1 MDDFKKKPDENERQY
16 IWRIGQMVD
25 SGRID
30 NWSSVAP
37 ILNQELRVDESD
49 YRTESAYR
57 KPYQYAKGY
66 YEDVF
71 SRMVNDD
78 YAKQLE
84 QEKDELFKIK
94 RQVLDQRREYNKL
107 LISDARSDHLTDCLI
122 EAANKLN
129 DEHPLDFDRVI
140 SPLSDSEND
149 AVLVFSDW
157 HYGMTTDNI
166 WNTYNTEICKNRVKQ
181 LVYKAK
187 KYILQ
192 NKVQTLYVV
201 LLGDAV
207 HGSIHTGCRVASE
220 EDTCDE
226 FMHVSEI
233 IAEALSELSTVV
245 DYVKVYSTYGNHA
258 RTIQNKNDSVYS
270 DNMEKIVP
278 WWLRQRL
285 QYNQNIEILDSEYKE
300 FIKMNVR
307 GHNVVCVHGD
317 LDRFKDLG
325 STVNTLFTKK
335 FGETID
341 YTISGDKHHLEEFE
355 QFGIESILVR
365 SLCGSDEYA
374 NNHRLYSSAG
384 QSLLIFNEEDG
395 RVCTYNI
402 KLN

>member
-1 MDDFKKKPDENERQY
+1 MDDFKKRPDENERQY

-25 SGRID
+25 AGRIE
-30 NWSSVAP
+30 NWEAASS
-37 ILNQELRVDESD
+37 IINSECRDDDSD
-49 YRTESAYR
+49 YKVSCAYR
-57 KPYQYAKGY
+57 KPYQNAKGY

-71 SRMVNDD
+71 SRMVNDE
-78 YAKQLE
+78 YARQLAE
-84 QEKDELFKIK
+84 EKDELFKIK
-94 RQVLDQRREYNKL
+94 RQVFDQRREYNKL

-129 DEHPLDFDRVI
+129 DDRPLGFDKAI

-166 WNTYNTEICKNRVKQ
+166 WNTYNTEICKDRVKQ

-187 KYILQ
+187 KYIIQ

-226 FMHVSEI
+226 FMNVSEI

-245 DYVKVYSTYGNHA
+245 DYIKVYSTYGNHA

-285 QYNQNIEILDSEYKE
+285 QYNPDIEIIDSEYKE
-300 FIKMNVR
+300 FIRMNVK
-307 GHNVVCVHGD
+307 GHNIVCVHGD

-325 STVNTLFTKK
+325 ATVNTLFTKK

-341 YTISGDKHHLEEFE
+341 FTISGDKHHLEEFE

-402 KLN
+402 KLK